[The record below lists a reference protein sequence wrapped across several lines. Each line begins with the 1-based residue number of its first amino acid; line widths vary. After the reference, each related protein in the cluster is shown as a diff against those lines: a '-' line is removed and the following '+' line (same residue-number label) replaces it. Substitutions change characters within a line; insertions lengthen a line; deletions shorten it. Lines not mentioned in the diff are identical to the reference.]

1 MYCSDCDVF
10 MKMTSI
16 LYQLSFKHP
25 SKIAVIISA
34 LFLAIQSPSVR
45 AELDTQQTKKLISS
59 EAIAQATGTIAGVTT
74 SETNY
79 TLGPGDVVRLDIFQ
93 VPEYSGEFPVL
104 VDGTISLRLV
114 GNVQVTGLSLEEVSE
129 LVRQKYANYLKRP
142 IINVGLVSPRPL
154 KIGISGE
161 IDNPGS
167 YEFALGSP
175 NQKFPTV
182 TDIIEQAG
190 GITTLAD
197 VRNVEITRTIN
208 GRSIVF
214 TSDLWSLLNKN
225 RLDQDISLRDGDT
238 ILIPTVDKIDSSE
251 LDRLAD
257 ASFGLQSDEPV
268 NVAVVG
274 EIYRP
279 GTHTVRPEQIGDEQ
293 EASLPPRLTQALE
306 VAGGV
311 KPLADVR
318 KVEIH
323 RETWDGQEK
332 VMVVNLW
339 ELIQA
344 GDEDQD
350 IILEEGDTIIIP
362 EAKALSSEEAE
373 KIAEGVISPAEIT
386 VNIVGE
392 VGDPGP
398 QQVRPNTP
406 LNQAIL
412 AAGGFNNRRANT
424 KKVELV
430 RLNPNGTVAKRT
442 IDVDLAEGI
451 NEENNPVLK
460 NNDVVMVSRS
470 GVTQVTDGLGKVLSP
485 VAGTLGILRIFFGF

>member
-104 VDGTISLRLV
+104 VDGTVSLRLV
-114 GNVQVTGLSLEEVSE
+114 GNVQVTGLSLQETSE
-129 LVRQKYANYLKRP
+129 LVRQKYASYLKRP
-142 IINVGLVSPRPL
+142 IINVGLISPRPL
-154 KIGISGE
+154 KIGIAGE
-161 IDNPGS
+161 VDNPGS
-167 YEFALGSP
+167 YEFALSSP

-182 TDIIEQAG
+182 TDMIGKAG

-197 VRNVEITRTIN
+197 VRNVQVTRRIK
-208 GRSIVF
+208 GRNIVF
-214 TSDLWSLLNKN
+214 TSDLWSLLNNN

-238 ILIPTVDKIDSSE
+238 ILIPTVDEIDTSE
-251 LDRLAD
+251 LARLAE
-257 ASFGLQSDEPV
+257 ASFGLQTDEPI

-279 GTHTVRPEQIGDEQ
+279 GTHTVKPEQIGDEEQ
-293 EASLPPRLTQALE
+293 DSLPPRLTQAIA

-311 KPLADVR
+311 KPLANVR
-318 KVEIH
+318 EVEI
-323 RETWDGQEK
+323 RRKTWDGQEK
-332 VMVVNLW
+332 ILAVNLW

-344 GDEDQD
+344 GDGEQD
-350 IILEEGDTIIIP
+350 IILQEGDRIIIP
-362 EAKALSSEEAE
+362 QAEALSPAEAE

-392 VGDPGP
+392 VVSPGA

-412 AAGGFNNRRANT
+412 AAGGFDNRRANT
-424 KKVELV
+424 NKVELV
-430 RLNPNGTVAKRT
+430 RLNDNGTVVKRS
-442 IDVDLAEGI
+442 IKVDFSEGI
-451 NEENNPVLK
+451 SEENNPVLK
-460 NNDVVMVSRS
+460 HNDVVVVKRS
-470 GVTQVTDGLGKVLSP
+470 GLTKTLDTAGRVISPIGGAFGL
-485 VAGTLGILRIFFGF
+485 LRIFGL